1 MAHKAG
7 LAGANKH
14 QLLQFVQF
22 NLGRSVLALIGMVN
36 KILELSRIGKS
47 KNFASSDV
55 KKL

>member
-14 QLLQFVQF
+14 QLQFVQF